1 MITFEK
7 IDSFDDRRLD
17 LWDSYVDAHP
27 QGTPFHGM
35 GWLKAIGRTYDF
47 KPFFCIWRNQEAI
60 LGVFPFFE
68 VKGVF
73 SEKRLISLP
82 FSDYGGALFSDD
94 GGLKRDLRKDIEEI
108 KKSAKMIEVRG
119 AGCDEP
125 CFLKFNYYK
134 SHVLTL
140 EYTIEDLKKIIDKR
154 TIQYSIRKAE
164 KVGVE
169 VRENNDQDGID
180 QFYHLNVLTRKK
192 HGVPCQPK
200 KFFENLLNYVVKA
213 GRGFLVLAYY
223 QKKPVGGGLFLT
235 HGKTIHYKYNASDP
249 DITGKVTPNH
259 ALTWHAISKGCKEGF
274 QSLNFGRTAPDNTGL
289 MRYKSMWGSVES
301 DLPYYYYPAIKGAA
315 TEKENTISYKILT
328 KVWRNLPYCA
338 VESLS
343 NKIYN
348 YLT

>member
-1 MITFEK
+1 M
-7 IDSFDDRRLD
+7 
-17 LWDSYVDAHP
+17 
-27 QGTPFHGM
+27 
-35 GWLKAIGRTYDF
+35 
-47 KPFFCIWRNQEAI
+47 WRNQDSV

-68 VKGVF
+68 VKRIF
-73 SEKRLISLP
+73 SQKRLISLP
-82 FSDYGGALFSDD
+82 FSDYGGALFSNDVEFQ
-94 GGLKRDLRKDIEEI
+94 REFQNDIEKI
-108 KKSAKMIEVRG
+108 KKSAKIIEVRG
-119 AGCDEP
+119 CGCDGP

-140 EYTIEDLKKIIDKR
+140 ECTIEELKKIVDKK

-164 KVGVE
+164 KMGVE
-169 VRENNDQDGID
+169 IGEKNDQDGMD
-180 QFYHLNVLTRKK
+180 HFYHLNVLTRKK

-200 KFFENLLNYVVKA
+200 VFFDNLLKYVIKD
-213 GRGFLVLAYY
+213 GRGFLVLAFY

-235 HGKTIHYKYNASDP
+235 QGKTIHYKFNASDP
-249 DITGKVTPNH
+249 GIKGKVTPNH
-259 ALTWHAISKGCKEGF
+259 ALTWHAILKGCKEGF
-274 QSLNFGRTAPDNTGL
+274 QALNFGRTAPDNTGL
-289 MRYKSMWGSVES
+289 MRYKSMWGSIEA

-328 KVWRNLPYCA
+328 TVWRNLPCFA